1 MRAETTGRVML
12 VDGMALL
19 FRAFYATSYG
29 GYIRKTKAGLPT
41 NAVYGFLQYFFDAV
55 STFEPSHVVCCWDM
69 GKGTFRTEKYDGYK
83 SNRIEAPLELIPQF
97 ELVKDVVA
105 ELGVPNIGL
114 AGYEADDCIGTLA
127 SCYSENSEVYILT
140 GDHDMLQL
148 IDENVKVVIM
158 KKGRSNYKV
167 YDLAELLEEKG
178 LTPSQVIDLKGF
190 MGDTSDN
197 YPGVK
202 GIGEKTALKLL
213 TEYGTVEGVIENL
226 HLLPKGVRTKIEA
239 DLDML
244 HLSREL
250 AEIRCDVPVV
260 CELTEALWQLQR
272 ETAARKFQELEFG
285 SLMHLIAE
293 VQDERGIV
301 QIELGDLG

>member
-1 MRAETTGRVML
+1 MGRVML

-29 GYIRKTKAGLPT
+29 GYIRKTKDGLPT

-97 ELVKDVVA
+97 ELVKEVVA

-127 SCYSENSEVYILT
+127 SCYSDNSEVYILT

-167 YDLAELLEEKG
+167 YDLAELLEDKG
-178 LTPSQVIDLKGF
+178 LTPRQVIDLKGF

-226 HLLPKGVRTKIEA
+226 HLLPKGVRSKIEA

-260 CELTEALWQLQR
+260 CELAEALWQLQR